1 MDLGIRD
8 RVAVVCGAS
17 AGIGFAA
24 AVALAREGCRV
35 AIVSRNEERV
45 RAAAARIASETGA
58 DAVGIAAD
66 VRDAGGA
73 AAIEARAREALGPA
87 HILVTNAGGPPP
99 GAFDEVSDAAWE
111 EAFALTLQ
119 SVARLARAFLPAM
132 RSARWGRIVNVASI
146 SVKEPI
152 DGLLLSNTMRAG
164 VAGLSKTLATEAG
177 RDGVLVTTVC
187 PGYTD
192 TERLSELSE
201 RISAN
206 EGISE
211 EAVRARWAAST
222 PVGRLARPAEIGDV
236 IAFLA
241 SERASFV
248 TGVVL
253 QVDGGRT
260 RGLL

>member
-1 MDLGIRD
+1 MDLGIRG
-8 RVAVVCGAS
+8 RIAVVCGAS

-24 AVALAREGCRV
+24 ARALAREGCRV
-35 AIVSRNEERV
+35 ALVSRNAERL
-45 RAAAARIASETGA
+45 REAAARIATETGSE
-58 DAVGIAAD
+58 AVAIEAD
-66 VRDAGGA
+66 VRDAGAA
-73 AAIEARAREALGPA
+73 AAIERRAREALGPA
-87 HILVTNAGGPPP
+87 QILVTNAGGPPP
-99 GAFDEVSDAAWE
+99 GGFGDVSDGAWE
-111 EAFALTLQ
+111 EAFALTLR

-132 RSARWGRIVNVASI
+132 RSAGWGRIVNVASI

-152 DGLLLSNTMRAG
+152 DGLVLSNTMRAG
-164 VAGLSKTLATEAG
+164 VAGLAKTLATEAG

-187 PGYTD
+187 PGYTE

-201 RISAN
+201 RIAAN

-211 EAVRARWAAST
+211 AAVRARWAAST
-222 PVGRLARPAEIGDV
+222 PVGRLAHPDEIADV

>member
-17 AGIGFAA
+17 AGIGYASA
-24 AVALAREGCRV
+24 RALAREGCRV
-35 AIVSRNEERV
+35 ALVSRSEERI
-45 RAAAARIASETGA
+45 RDAAARIAAETGA
-58 DAVGIAAD
+58 RAIGIAAD
-66 VRDAGGA
+66 VRDAGA
-73 AAIEARAREALGPA
+73 AAEIERRAREAFGEA
-87 HILVTNAGGPPP
+87 HILVTNAGGPAP
-99 GAFDEVSDAAWE
+99 GGFDDVGDAAWN
-111 EAFALTLQ
+111 EAFSLTLL

-132 RSARWGRIVNVASI
+132 RAGRWGRIVNVASI

-152 DGLLLSNTMRAG
+152 DGLVLSNTMRAG
-164 VAGLSKTLATEAG
+164 VAGLAKTLANEAG

-201 RISAN
+201 RIAAK
-206 EGISE
+206 E
-211 EAVRARWAAST
+211 EIGEAAVRARWAAAT
-222 PVGRLARPAEIGDV
+222 PVGRLARPEEIGDV

-253 QVDGGRT
+253 LVDGGRA